1 MKKSTIIIIVVVA
14 LLAIWGVSG
23 YNGLVTMDENVSG
36 QWSNVETQYQRRAD
50 LIPNLVNTVKGYA
63 SHEKETLEGVVE
75 ARSKATQMT
84 VDANDLTPE
93 KLAEYQKAQGAVTS
107 ALGKLLA
114 ITENYPDLKANQ
126 NFLELQAQ
134 LEGTEN
140 RINVARTNFNNAAKK
155 FNTAIRRSP
164 KTFLPVFSALR
175 SVPTLKPPKEAN
187 KHLRWSSKETELN
200 IKHPLIRCRTRTDL
214 QVRCRMRGYFLRKA
228 KAISEIITTFVL
240 N

>member
-1 MKKSTIIIIVVVA
+1 MKKSIIIIIAVVA
-14 LLAIWGVSG
+14 VIVIWAVSM
-23 YNGLVTMDENVSG
+23 YNGLVTMDESVNS
-36 QWSNVETQYQRRAD
+36 QWANVETQYQRRAD

-75 ARSKATQMT
+75 ARSKATQMQ
-84 VDANDLTPE
+84 VNANDLTPE

-140 RINVARTNFNNAAKK
+140 RINVARTNFNNAAQAY
-155 FNTAIRRSP
+155 NTAIRRFP
-164 KTFLPVFSALR
+164 KSLFAAMFGFDKHVYFEAAEGTETA
-175 SVPTLKPPKEAN
+175 PTV
-187 KHLRWSSKETELN
+187 S
-200 IKHPLIRCRTRTDL
+200 
-214 QVRCRMRGYFLRKA
+214 F
-228 KAISEIITTFVL
+228 
-240 N
+240 